1 MARFG
6 LDKPNPTWVRVIEKH
21 RAVVVP
27 VGFVLLLCVILVP
40 LPTVLMDVL
49 IAVNICIGVV
59 LLMTTMYSEEPLELS
74 VFPSLLLATTLF
86 RLVLNVAST
95 RLILTADAS
104 SPQEAQEVAG
114 KVISAFGS
122 FVAGGSL
129 IVGAIIFLI
138 LVLVQF
144 LVITKG
150 ATRIGE
156 VAARFTLDA
165 MPGKQMAIDADLNAG
180 IINEEQARQR
190 REQVAAEA
198 DFFGAMDGAG
208 KFVRGDAIAGIIITL
223 INIVGGFAIGALE
236 KGWALGDTARVFTIL
251 TIGDGIASQI
261 PSFIIA
267 IAAALIVTRTGSK
280 ANLGQEITSQLAA
293 RPAAMFITAAF
304 IAALALTPLPAIPLL
319 TLSGI
324 VFATGFFITRD
335 RRSAEAAEAK
345 RAEVE
350 AQREASEL
358 PEEPIEALLKV
369 DTLELEVGFGL
380 VALVDSG
387 QGGDLL
393 DRISGIRRQLAEEL
407 GFVMP
412 PVRIRDNMTMGAND
426 YRIKVRGNAVASGQT
441 RPSLL
446 MAMDSGIT
454 TGKINGEPTTEPAFG
469 LSAYWIDPNLR
480 SRAESL
486 NYTVVDPASVLT
498 THLLETVKRYAEE
511 LLTREEVA
519 NLIEQLK
526 QRAPK
531 LIEQA
536 IPEVVP
542 VGLLQ
547 KVLQGLLRERV
558 PIRDLETIIETLAE
572 WKPRTSDPDVLIEYV
587 RNGLRRSICRQ
598 YASEG
603 MGGSG
608 PGERPRLVCVTLD
621 PDFEDYI
628 NGYIDRSPAGTT
640 VTMPASGARLVAERL
655 ASTLRPVLNGG
666 HPPVVIASPQVRA
679 PVRQL
684 AAPHIPGIVV
694 LGYNEIVPEIEVESL
709 GLVSMP
715 KESGSRVSA
724 A

>member
-6 LDKPNPTWVRVIEKH
+6 LDKPNPGWVRLIEKH
-21 RAVVVP
+21 RAIIVP

-40 LPTVLMDVL
+40 LPPLLMDIL
-49 IAVNICIGVV
+49 IAMNICVSVV
-59 LLMTTMYSEEPLELS
+59 LLMTTMYSEQPLELS
-74 VFPSLLLATTLF
+74 AFPSLLLATTLF

-95 RLILTADAS
+95 RLILTADAD
-104 SPQEAQEVAG
+104 SPEQAQAVAG

-129 IVGAIIFLI
+129 VVGAIIFLI

-144 LVITKG
+144 MVITKG

-180 IINEEQARQR
+180 VINEQEARAR
-190 REQVAAEA
+190 REKVAAEA

-208 KFVRGDAIAGIIITL
+208 KFVRGDAIAGIVITI
-223 INIVGGFAIGALE
+223 INIVGGFTIGTLE
-236 KGWALGDTARVFTIL
+236 KGWPAADTAKVFTIL
-251 TIGDGIASQI
+251 TIGDGISSQI

-267 IAAALIVTRTGSK
+267 IAAALIVTRSGSK
-280 ANLGQEITSQLAA
+280 ANLGQEITSQLAK
-293 RPAAMFITAAF
+293 RPAAMFITGGFLAL
-304 IAALALTPLPAIPLL
+304 LALTPLPAVPLL
-319 TLSGI
+319 GLSAIACGI
-324 VFATGFFITRD
+324 GFFTLRD
-335 RRSAEAAEAK
+335 RHAATAAETT
-345 RAEVE
+345 RAEEE
-350 AQREASEL
+350 AQREASEM
-358 PEEPIEALLKV
+358 PEEPIESILKV

-380 VALVDSG
+380 VALVDAG

-393 DRISGIRRQLAEEL
+393 DRISGIRRQLAEEF

-412 PVRIRDNMTMGAND
+412 PVRIRDNMTMGASD
-426 YRIKVRGNAVASGQT
+426 YRIKVRGNIIATGQT
-441 RPSLL
+441 RPGML
-446 MAMDSGIT
+446 MAMDSGIS
-454 TGKINGEPTTEPAFG
+454 TGQINGEPTIEPAFG

-480 SRAESL
+480 TRAESL
-486 NYTVVDPASVLT
+486 NYTVVDPTSVLT
-498 THLLETVKRYAEE
+498 THLLEVVKQYADE
-511 LLTREEVA
+511 LLTREEVS
-519 NLIEQLK
+519 NLVEQLK

-536 IPEVVP
+536 VPEIVTY
-542 VGLLQ
+542 GLLQ

-558 PIRDLETIIETLAE
+558 AIRDLETIVETLAE

-587 RNGLRRSICRQ
+587 RNGLRRTICRQ
-598 YASEG
+598 YATDAAE
-603 MGGSG
+603 
-608 PGERPRLVCVTLD
+608 PGARPRLVCVTLD

-640 VTMPASGARLVAERL
+640 VTMPASGARLVAERV
-655 ASTLRPVLNGG
+655 AAALRPVLTSG
-666 HPPVVIASPQVRA
+666 HSAVVIASPQVRA

-684 AAPHIPGIVV
+684 VSPHLPGIAV

-709 GLVSMP
+709 GLVTMP
-715 KESGSRVSA
+715 ETNKPSARSSA